1 MRPASGGR
9 ASCRR
14 RAPTDHPYL
23 TLALVPILHAI
34 ILGLVQ
40 GLTEFLPVSSSG
52 HLEIVPWLFKWN
64 DLGGNAEL
72 DKAFDVALH
81 IGTFVG
87 AFAYFRTDIVTFARA
102 GLRSIGRRRV
112 EGTDERL
119 AWFLLLSAVPAAI
132 AGALL
137 EDFIDSNLGA
147 IWIIAVM
154 LIVFAVVLLIA
165 DRLPGRRDLDELR
178 WRDALLLGAAQA
190 AALQPGVS
198 RSGATISMGRALGF
212 SRDSAARVSFLMS
225 LPIIAGAGVYKGL
238 DVMRGSGI
246 PADFLPPFAAGML
259 TAGIT
264 GWLAV
269 WGTLRLI
276 RTRSFLPFVVYRV
289 VAGVSV
295 LALYFARL

>member
-1 MRPASGGR
+1 M
-9 ASCRR
+9 
-14 RAPTDHPYL
+14 
-23 TLALVPILHAI
+23 PILHAI
-34 ILGLVQ
+34 ILGIVQ

-52 HLEIVPWLFKWN
+52 HLEIVPWLFRWN
-64 DLGGNAEL
+64 DLGGNADL

-87 AFAYFRTDIVTFARA
+87 AFAYFRTDIFTFARA
-102 GLRSIGRRRV
+102 GIRSIRRRTI
-112 EGTDERL
+112 EGTDERM
-119 AWFLLLSAVPAAI
+119 AWFLVLSAIPAAL
-132 AGALL
+132 AGMLL

-154 LIVFAVVLLIA
+154 LIVFGVVLFIA
-165 DRLPGRRDLDELR
+165 DRLPGRRDIDELR

-225 LPIIAGAGVYKGL
+225 LPIIAGAGLYKGF
-238 DVMRGSGI
+238 DVLGSGGI
-246 PADFLPPFAAGML
+246 PSGFLPPFAAGVIS
-259 TAGIT
+259 AGIT
-264 GWLAV
+264 GWFAV

-276 RTRSFLPFVVYRV
+276 RTRSFLPFVVYRLL
-289 VAGVSV
+289 AGAGV